1 MTSGFFSSASRPAR
15 GNVTFLC
22 TCKCCV
28 PTGNTVNTTTYY
40 KHATFQTKKRK
51 KQKTNNFIS
60 FLLLIFL
67 FLSCAALGLRVAAD
81 GFSWSCASRRKEQLT
96 ALRSARK
103 KKRLKRNASLE
114 SRRERRRRRRE
125 GKRNGVIAIM
135 GK

>member
-51 KQKTNNFIS
+51 KQKTNIFIS

-67 FLSCAALGLRVAAD
+67 FLSCAASGLRVAAD

-103 KKRLKRNASLE
+103 KKSDSKEMRV
-114 SRRERRRRRRE
+114 SRVVEREE
-125 GKRNGVIAIM
+125 EEEEKEKETG
-135 GK
+135 